1 MVITNFL
8 YWGKV
13 ATQGRGGVPLNVVIT
28 GHLSPILQPP
38 LPSPH
43 LKPLTQPWLDNSHP
57 SPRVQCYPLRKSI
70 LTIRLGWVPVSD
82 ISAPCRSPWIPLFF
96 LWLLGFL
103 LFSPWGG
110 LCFLRPL
117 QNNFPV
123 STGASLYR
131 ESENVGACSCSS
143 PKPMTSRV

>member
-70 LTIRLGWVPVSD
+70 LTIRLGQTSVLHAD
-82 ISAPCRSPWIPLFF
+82 
-96 LWLLGFL
+96 LLGSLYSSSGFL
-103 LFSPWGG
+103 ASFCFPLGEAFASCG
-110 LCFLRPL
+110 LCKTTSLCPLVPACIESLRMQVPAL
-117 QNNFPV
+117 AAVPSQ
-123 STGASLYR
+123 
-131 ESENVGACSCSS
+131 
-143 PKPMTSRV
+143 